1 MAPCASLST
10 SAFVL
15 DDLSAGTDSS
25 AWLSV
30 EIVDEGAISTDAA
43 LDSASEVGTDAGEV
57 MYEVERRVS
66 GA

>member
-43 LDSASEVGTDAGEV
+43 LDSASEVNTDAGEV